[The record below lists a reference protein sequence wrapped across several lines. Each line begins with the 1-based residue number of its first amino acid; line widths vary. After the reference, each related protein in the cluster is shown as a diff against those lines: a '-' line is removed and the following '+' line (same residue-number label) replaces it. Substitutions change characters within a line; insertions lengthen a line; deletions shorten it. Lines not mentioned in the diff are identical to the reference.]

1 MKHIDRWIL
10 LALVIAGLQLS
21 ACGSAP
27 KTQKIQPF
35 KLEAV
40 EGTELK
46 RVVLTAK
53 AAERLDLQTV
63 PVGSQLV
70 NGSERKVIPYG
81 AVLYDV
87 QGGTWTYVSPE
98 PLVFVREAIE
108 IESLNGSTAVLTKG
122 PELGTPVVTVGA
134 AELYGAELGVSK

>member
-21 ACGSAP
+21 ACGSAS

-87 QGGTWTYVSPE
+87 QGGTWAYVSPE

-108 IESLNGSTAVLTKG
+108 IESLNGSTAVLTQG